1 MKLIQKLARKLHPHL
16 VIPEEVLKHIDS
28 LQKINVVY
36 KTDVVTD
43 RYWRFRDE
51 VSDYMHRY
59 NLWYVTTE
67 VPSLSPLPREY
78 VETTKNVLLQRV
90 LWVRMTKLII
100 MVQWALWSS
109 EKNGCMLAKTEC
121 VQNFSGCQHSR
132 NLMDNTQIGKVKKFG
147 EILKSTSTF
156 FIRMINETQKK
167 EGATPPIFLL
177 SSSSYYYEVLLE
189 K

>member
-36 KTDVVTD
+36 KIDVVTD

-90 LWVRMTKLII
+90 LW
-100 MVQWALWSS
+100 
-109 EKNGCMLAKTEC
+109 G
-121 VQNFSGCQHSR
+121 QN
-132 NLMDNTQIGKVKKFG
+132 D
-147 EILKSTSTF
+147 E
-156 FIRMINETQKK
+156 
-167 EGATPPIFLL
+167 A
-177 SSSSYYYEVLLE
+177 YYYGTMSFVKFRKRWVYVGENGVRTELQRLPTLE
-189 K
+189 ESYGQYTNREGEKVQGNFEEYIDILYTYD

>member
-78 VETTKNVLLQRV
+78 VEKTKNVLLQRV
-90 LWVRMTKLII
+90 LW
-100 MVQWALWSS
+100 
-109 EKNGCMLAKTEC
+109 G
-121 VQNFSGCQHSR
+121 QN
-132 NLMDNTQIGKVKKFG
+132 D
-147 EILKSTSTF
+147 E
-156 FIRMINETQKK
+156 
-167 EGATPPIFLL
+167 A
-177 SSSSYYYEVLLE
+177 YYYGTMSFVKFRKKWVYVGENGVRTELQRLPTLE
-189 K
+189 ESYGQYTNREGEKVQGNFEEYIDILYTYD

>member
-90 LWVRMTKLII
+90 LW
-100 MVQWALWSS
+100 
-109 EKNGCMLAKTEC
+109 G
-121 VQNFSGCQHSR
+121 QN
-132 NLMDNTQIGKVKKFG
+132 D
-147 EILKSTSTF
+147 E
-156 FIRMINETQKK
+156 
-167 EGATPPIFLL
+167 A
-177 SSSSYYYEVLLE
+177 YYYGTMSFVKFRKRWVYVGENGVRTELQRLPTLE
-189 K
+189 ESYGQYTNREGEKVRGNFEEYIDILYTYD

>member
-67 VPSLSPLPREY
+67 VPHLARYPENMLKQQKMFCFSECSGA
-78 VETTKNVLLQRV
+78 
-90 LWVRMTKLII
+90 RMTKLII
-100 MVQWALWSS
+100 MVQ
-109 EKNGCMLAKTEC
+109 
-121 VQNFSGCQHSR
+121 
-132 NLMDNTQIGKVKKFG
+132 
-147 EILKSTSTF
+147 
-156 FIRMINETQKK
+156 
-167 EGATPPIFLL
+167 
-177 SSSSYYYEVLLE
+177 
-189 K
+189 

>member
-90 LWVRMTKLII
+90 LW
-100 MVQWALWSS
+100 
-109 EKNGCMLAKTEC
+109 G
-121 VQNFSGCQHSR
+121 QN
-132 NLMDNTQIGKVKKFG
+132 D
-147 EILKSTSTF
+147 E
-156 FIRMINETQKK
+156 
-167 EGATPPIFLL
+167 A
-177 SSSSYYYEVLLE
+177 YYYGTMSFVKFRKRWVYIGENGVRTELQRLPTLE
-189 K
+189 ESYGQYTNREGEKVQGNFEEYIDILYTYD

>member
-90 LWVRMTKLII
+90 LWG
-100 MVQWALWSS
+100 Q
-109 EKNGCMLAKTEC
+109 NGEA
-121 VQNFSGCQHSR
+121 
-132 NLMDNTQIGKVKKFG
+132 
-147 EILKSTSTF
+147 
-156 FIRMINETQKK
+156 
-167 EGATPPIFLL
+167 
-177 SSSSYYYEVLLE
+177 YYYGTMSFVKFRKRWVYVGENGVRTELQRLPTLE
-189 K
+189 ESYGQYTNREGEKVQGNFEEYIDILYTYD

>member
-1 MKLIQKLARKLHPHL
+1 MKLIQKLARRLHPHL

-90 LWVRMTKLII
+90 LW
-100 MVQWALWSS
+100 
-109 EKNGCMLAKTEC
+109 G
-121 VQNFSGCQHSR
+121 QN
-132 NLMDNTQIGKVKKFG
+132 D
-147 EILKSTSTF
+147 E
-156 FIRMINETQKK
+156 
-167 EGATPPIFLL
+167 A
-177 SSSSYYYEVLLE
+177 YYYGTMSFVKFRKRWVYIGENGVRTELQRLPTLE
-189 K
+189 ESYGQYTNREGEKVQGNFEEYIDILYTYD

>member
-90 LWVRMTKLII
+90 LW
-100 MVQWALWSS
+100 
-109 EKNGCMLAKTEC
+109 G
-121 VQNFSGCQHSR
+121 QN
-132 NLMDNTQIGKVKKFG
+132 D
-147 EILKSTSTF
+147 E
-156 FIRMINETQKK
+156 
-167 EGATPPIFLL
+167 A
-177 SSSSYYYEVLLE
+177 YYYGTMSFVKFRKRWVYVGENGVRTELQRLPTLE
-189 K
+189 ESYGQYTNREGEKVQGNFEEYIDILYTYD

>member
-90 LWVRMTKLII
+90 LWGQNDEAYYYGTMSFVKFRKRW
-100 MVQWALWSS
+100 VYVG
-109 EKNGCMLAKTEC
+109 ENGVCTEL
-121 VQNFSGCQHSR
+121 QRLPTLEESYGQYTN
-132 NLMDNTQIGKVKKFG
+132 
-147 EILKSTSTF
+147 
-156 FIRMINETQKK
+156 K
-167 EGATPPIFLL
+167 EG
-177 SSSSYYYEVLLE
+177 E
-189 K
+189 KVQGNFEEYIDILYTYD

>member
-1 MKLIQKLARKLHPHL
+1 MKLIQKLARRLHPHL

-36 KTDVVTD
+36 KTDVVTN

-90 LWVRMTKLII
+90 LW
-100 MVQWALWSS
+100 
-109 EKNGCMLAKTEC
+109 G
-121 VQNFSGCQHSR
+121 QN
-132 NLMDNTQIGKVKKFG
+132 D
-147 EILKSTSTF
+147 E
-156 FIRMINETQKK
+156 
-167 EGATPPIFLL
+167 A
-177 SSSSYYYEVLLE
+177 YYYGTMSFVKFRKRWVYIGENGVRTELQRLPTLE
-189 K
+189 ESYGQYTNREGEKVQGNFEEYIDILYTYD

>member
-1 MKLIQKLARKLHPHL
+1 MKLIQKLTRKLHPHL

-67 VPSLSPLPREY
+67 LPSLSPLPREY

-90 LWVRMTKLII
+90 LW
-100 MVQWALWSS
+100 
-109 EKNGCMLAKTEC
+109 G
-121 VQNFSGCQHSR
+121 QN
-132 NLMDNTQIGKVKKFG
+132 D
-147 EILKSTSTF
+147 E
-156 FIRMINETQKK
+156 
-167 EGATPPIFLL
+167 A
-177 SSSSYYYEVLLE
+177 YYYGTMSFVKFRKRWVYVGENGVRTELQRLPTLE
-189 K
+189 ESYGQYTNREGEKVQGNFEEYIDILYTYD

>member
-90 LWVRMTKLII
+90 LW
-100 MVQWALWSS
+100 
-109 EKNGCMLAKTEC
+109 G
-121 VQNFSGCQHSR
+121 QN
-132 NLMDNTQIGKVKKFG
+132 D
-147 EILKSTSTF
+147 E
-156 FIRMINETQKK
+156 
-167 EGATPPIFLL
+167 A
-177 SSSSYYYEVLLE
+177 YYYGTMSFVKLRKRWVYVGENGVRTELQRLPTLE
-189 K
+189 ESYGQYTNREGEKVQGNFEEYIDILYTYD

>member
-90 LWVRMTKLII
+90 LW
-100 MVQWALWSS
+100 
-109 EKNGCMLAKTEC
+109 G
-121 VQNFSGCQHSR
+121 QN
-132 NLMDNTQIGKVKKFG
+132 D
-147 EILKSTSTF
+147 E
-156 FIRMINETQKK
+156 
-167 EGATPPIFLL
+167 A
-177 SSSSYYYEVLLE
+177 YYYGTMSFVKFRKRWVHVGENGVCTELQRLPTLE
-189 K
+189 ESYGQYTNREGEKVQGNFEEYIDILYTYD

>member
-67 VPSLSPLPREY
+67 VPSLSSLPREY

-90 LWVRMTKLII
+90 LW
-100 MVQWALWSS
+100 
-109 EKNGCMLAKTEC
+109 G
-121 VQNFSGCQHSR
+121 QN
-132 NLMDNTQIGKVKKFG
+132 D
-147 EILKSTSTF
+147 E
-156 FIRMINETQKK
+156 
-167 EGATPPIFLL
+167 A
-177 SSSSYYYEVLLE
+177 YYYGTMSFVKFRKRWVYIGENGVRTELQRLPTLE
-189 K
+189 ESYGQYTNREGEKVQGNFEEYIDILYTYD